1 MRIDIPQLLARTLI
15 FIVAFNRNS
24 WKTVEHIM
32 KIVKTIK
39 TSIIFEKMLMLI
51 VKTHTQKLNSIEN
64 NKGECTHHP
73 IFYPVIVHTNQIS
86 LCISLNIYIHMYDM
100 YPLISMLWSFR
111 QDGSPV
117 FSWVFPLKILILET
131 CFLSASVVPPACR
144 GGTQVHLSEWMT
156 SVAIPVN
163 LSLLSTQS
171 PDQYC

>member
-1 MRIDIPQLLARTLI
+1 MRIDIPHLLARTLI

-100 YPLISMLWSFR
+100 YPLISML
-111 QDGSPV
+111 
-117 FSWVFPLKILILET
+117 
-131 CFLSASVVPPACR
+131 
-144 GGTQVHLSEWMT
+144 
-156 SVAIPVN
+156 
-163 LSLLSTQS
+163 
-171 PDQYC
+171 